1 MRIFFCFLIFVLVF
15 IYLLL
20 PKILLVEIRV
30 EKSVFVKIMYNL
42 LGIYVQVY
50 YNQVQNFDY
59 KRDKKFFI
67 GKKHKK
73 KKLKYISFNKI
84 FNVAKVFLSSAIVK
98 VEKIC
103 ARIYCADAFILSILS
118 ASIYSIWGI
127 LMSCGQ
133 NTKLDYKAFCQ
144 ENFLSSILQLN
155 IYVKIFPV
163 KLLTNWFKVIK
174 KQKGGVKLG
183 SSN

>member
-1 MRIFFCFLIFVLVF
+1 MLFTILV
-15 IYLLL
+15 IYLCL
-20 PKILLVEIRV
+20 PKIFLIEIKV
-30 EKSVFVKIMYNL
+30 EKAFFVGVKFNF
-42 LGIYVQVY
+42 LGIYVHI
-50 YNQVQNFDY
+50 FY
-59 KRDKKFFI
+59 KKIPISGCKRVEHFST
-67 GKKHKK
+67 GKGAKK
-73 KKLKYISFNKI
+73 KKSKPFSTKT
-84 FNVAKVFLSSAIVK
+84 VFKLIRMFLLSTVMK
-98 VEKIC
+98 VEKIRAC
-103 ARIYCADAFILSILS
+103 IYCADAFILSILS

-183 SSN
+183 SSD